1 MTNCSFEPCCAP
13 PPTLTPAVNNAEFD
27 YKWLLSVELMVELHA
42 IQLGLWWSLLSPT
55 TTQPPLSTTAV
66 ARHRADGRLAF

>member
-42 IQLGLWWSLLSPT
+42 IQL
-55 TTQPPLSTTAV
+55 
-66 ARHRADGRLAF
+66 